1 MDADIVTAGVS
12 TKQRQQQLRKAMPY
26 PVTKYDS
33 KIKKPPVAMP
43 KTTVKQLQMRAK
55 AELASQGGFP
65 SKSDANVDP
74 NLLANEQGILI
85 ARQKAATDINFDAHA
100 ANARNIE
107 NMMRRNEKINFERNA
122 RDATAEVMGMGLSLG
137 SAHAELQPQDREAME
152 KRLQQ
157 LKSLVGSRTIEAQMR
172 AGNRL
177 QAGYAL
183 DNRQKQAEEAN
194 ALLGRRFID
203 RRAERGALDP
213 GMWFHFDDG
222 DHSSFASGSTPHYSL
237 RTPSGKASGKGGP
250 MYRRRAGPSVSSTS
264 FISRS
269 RRTDASSARESGR
282 SGVDHGYL
290 PAPK

>member
-55 AELASQGGFP
+55 AEYSSQGGFP

-107 NMMRRNEKINFERNA
+107 NMMRRNEKINFER
-122 RDATAEVMGMGLSLG
+122 
-137 SAHAELQPQDREAME
+137 
-152 KRLQQ
+152 K
-157 LKSLVGSRTIEAQMR
+157 
-172 AGNRL
+172 
-177 QAGYAL
+177 
-183 DNRQKQAEEAN
+183 
-194 ALLGRRFID
+194 
-203 RRAERGALDP
+203 
-213 GMWFHFDDG
+213 FDD
-222 DHSSFASGSTPHYSL
+222 F
-237 RTPSGKASGKGGP
+237 
-250 MYRRRAGPSVSSTS
+250 
-264 FISRS
+264 
-269 RRTDASSARESGR
+269 
-282 SGVDHGYL
+282 
-290 PAPK
+290 

>member
-107 NMMRRNEKINFERNA
+107 NMMARNEKINFERNA
-122 RDATAEVMGMGLSLG
+122 RDATAEVMQMGLSLG

-157 LKSLVGSRTIEAQMR
+157 LKSLVGSRSIEAQMR

-213 GMWFHFDDG
+213 GMWYHFDNG
-222 DHSSFASGSTPHYSL
+222 
-237 RTPSGKASGKGGP
+237 
-250 MYRRRAGPSVSSTS
+250 
-264 FISRS
+264 
-269 RRTDASSARESGR
+269 ESGR
-282 SGVDHGYL
+282 TGADHGYL
-290 PAPK
+290 PTRI

>member
-1 MDADIVTAGVS
+1 
-12 TKQRQQQLRKAMPY
+12 
-26 PVTKYDS
+26 
-33 KIKKPPVAMP
+33 
-43 KTTVKQLQMRAK
+43 
-55 AELASQGGFP
+55 
-65 SKSDANVDP
+65 
-74 NLLANEQGILI
+74 
-85 ARQKAATDINFDAHA
+85 
-100 ANARNIE
+100 
-107 NMMRRNEKINFERNA
+107 
-122 RDATAEVMGMGLSLG
+122 MGMGLSL
-137 SAHAELQPQDREAME
+137 AHAELQPQDREAMN

-222 DHSSFASGSTPHYSL
+222 DHSSFASGATPHYSL

-250 MYRRRAGPSVSSTS
+250 VHRRRAGPSQFGGSSGAS
-264 FISRS
+264 LISRS
-269 RRTDASSARESGR
+269 RRPTDASESGR
-282 SGVDHGYL
+282 SGVDSGYL
-290 PAPK
+290 PARK